1 MTSQNGSIDGKD
13 LASVVAGPSRPDPE
27 VPERLERAR
36 RRQFTVG
43 YKLRILSEADV
54 ARTTGE
60 IGALLR
66 REGLYSSHLAAWRRQ
81 REEGIL
87 NALSPRRR
95 GRPTSSPEQQR
106 NFFLDLDHGFGCHKP
121 LAQPLVLLPQ
131 PRQLPLLGRARW
143 PTTPPGTQRVED
155 PFLALPTPRR
165 QVRRIQ
171 PFPTQQGTDLARR
184 PGRIG
189 LAQDPQLVP
198 HRELPPTRTLQPL
211 GYFGVR
217 STHLARRS
225 SHFLPVDGAV
235 LRRHGLSSFSTL
247 TH

>member
-13 LASVVAGPSRPDPE
+13 LALASDGTDRPDPE

-43 YKLRILSEADV
+43 YKLRILSEADA

-95 GRPTSSPEQQR
+95 GRPSSSPEQRELARLRQENERLSQR
-106 NFFLDLDHGFGCHKP
+106 
-121 LAQPLVLLPQ
+121 LVTAEAVIEVQKKVAL
-131 PRQLPLLGRARW
+131 LLGL
-143 PTTPPGTQRVED
+143 VE
-155 PFLALPTPRR
+155 PS
-165 QVRRIQ
+165 
-171 PFPTQQGTDLARR
+171 R
-184 PGRIG
+184 PN
-189 LAQDPQLVP
+189 DE
-198 HRELPPTRTLQPL
+198 H
-211 GYFGVR
+211 
-217 STHLARRS
+217 S
-225 SHFLPVDGAV
+225 
-235 LRRHGLSSFSTL
+235 
-247 TH
+247 

>member
-43 YKLRILSEADV
+43 YKLRILSEADA

-95 GRPTSSPEQQR
+95 GRPTSSPEQRELARLRQENERLSQR
-106 NFFLDLDHGFGCHKP
+106 
-121 LAQPLVLLPQ
+121 LVAAETVIEVQKKVAL
-131 PRQLPLLGRARW
+131 LLGL
-143 PTTPPGTQRVED
+143 VE
-155 PFLALPTPRR
+155 PN
-165 QVRRIQ
+165 
-171 PFPTQQGTDLARR
+171 R
-184 PGRIG
+184 PS
-189 LAQDPQLVP
+189 D
-198 HRELPPTRTLQPL
+198 E
-211 GYFGVR
+211 R
-217 STHLARRS
+217 S
-225 SHFLPVDGAV
+225 
-235 LRRHGLSSFSTL
+235 
-247 TH
+247 